1 MQTGNSYEF
10 GCFWEVLF
18 FFSKKSSKP
27 KSLLYAFCSN
37 TADT

>member
-27 KSLLYAFCSN
+27 KSLLYAFCSK